1 MIPADGWESVDEE
14 GGIYMAFA
22 PSKGKKHAAE
32 GGGGGRMELNMT
44 SLIDMFTCLLAFLLK
59 SFSAEGALVTPS
71 EGLELPQSIAGDRAK
86 PGLTVEIGRNEIV
99 VEGNHV
105 ARTDEFAREDYN
117 KLLKSPMYADLD
129 KRHKSALAM
138 EQYGTKFEGEVIIQG
153 DIHIPFGALYR
164 VMYLCAMNDYGK
176 MRLIVVSTSES

>member
-1 MIPADGWESVDEE
+1 
-14 GGIYMAFA
+14 MAFA
-22 PSKGKKHAAE
+22 PSKKKGHQGKE
-32 GGGGGRMELNMT
+32 GSGHMELNMT

-71 EGLELPQSIAGDRAK
+71 EGLELPKSIASERAK

-99 VEGNHV
+99 VEGKFV
-105 ARTDEFAREDYN
+105 AETAAFAKEDYN
-117 KLLKSPMYADLD
+117 NLLKSPMYADLD
-129 KRHKSALAM
+129 KRHQSALAM

-153 DIHIPFGALYR
+153 DVDIPFAALYR

-176 MRLIVVSTSES
+176 MRLIVVSTAAS

>member
-1 MIPADGWESVDEE
+1 
-14 GGIYMAFA
+14 MAFA
-22 PSKGKKHAAE
+22 PSKGKKHQGE
-32 GGGGGRMELNMT
+32 GGGSGKMDLNMT

-71 EGLELPQSIAGDRAK
+71 EGLELPKSIASEKAR

-99 VEGNHV
+99 VEGDHV
-105 ARTDEFAREDYN
+105 GPTDVFAQTDYQS
-117 KLLKSPMYADLD
+117 LLSGPMF
-129 KRHKSALAM
+129 KALETRATAAKAM

-153 DIHIPFGALYR
+153 DIEVPFSALYR

-176 MRLIVVSTSES
+176 MRLIVTSLADT